1 MTAPI
6 PPSKPPP
13 AADPSIAALV
23 LASSEKQ
30 LAEMHQSHALTL
42 VIIAIASIVVFA
54 LTGKSIGDAQN
65 AVKEWKAKADTAVTA
80 AAYWKVREYRA
91 RDSMRVHR
99 AADSVQ
105 GARVQRYAI
114 PVQRVVHDV
123 RVVHDTVH
131 DQPTSVQAASA
142 VPLPEPPPGQP
153 LVLASVFDAQG
164 KACTRERHDCD
175 AALAAADSAK
185 AYLQKLAFDRQDETK
200 ATQKLYGAC
209 ERRDLRDKIIFGVGG
224 IVVGFGVGAAHP

>member
-42 VIIAIASIVVFA
+42 AIVAIACIVVFA

-80 AAYWKVREYRA
+80 AAYWKIREYRA
-91 RDSMRVHR
+91 RDSLRVHR

-105 GARVQRYAI
+105 GAHVVRYAI
-114 PVQRVVHDV
+114 PAPRVIHDT
-123 RVVHDTVH
+123 RVVHDTV
-131 DQPTSVQAASA
+131 PPLASA

-185 AYLQKLAFDRQDETK
+185 AYLQKLAFDRQDESK

-209 ERRDLRDKIIFGVGG
+209 ERRDLRDKIMFGIGG

>member
-42 VIIAIASIVVFA
+42 VIIAIACIVVFA
-54 LTGKSIGDAQN
+54 LTGKSIGDAE
-65 AVKEWKAKADTAVTA
+65 AAAKAWHAKADTAVTEA
-80 AAYWKVREYRA
+80 AHWKVSEWKA
-91 RDSMRVHR
+91 RDAMRQHIL
-99 AADSVQ
+99 ADSIAALHV
-105 GARVQRYAI
+105 VRYAI
-114 PVQRVVHDV
+114 PRA
-123 RVVHDTVH
+123 VHDTLRLH
-131 DQPTSVQAASA
+131 DTVTVGSA

-209 ERRDLRDKIIFGVGG
+209 ERRDLRDKIMFGIGG